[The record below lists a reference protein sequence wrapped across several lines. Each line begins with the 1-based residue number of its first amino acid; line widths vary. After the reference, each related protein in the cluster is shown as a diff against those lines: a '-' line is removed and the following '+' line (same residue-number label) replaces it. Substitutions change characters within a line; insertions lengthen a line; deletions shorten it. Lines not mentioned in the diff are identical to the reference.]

1 LTIFFYLLTAKIFTM
16 IQAPHFQTTLEG
28 NPRCNVGD
36 HRTLHVV
43 NLLGGLCLI
52 ADPST
57 LPLPGTRWS
66 HQFPMEEVFHIFF
79 CLVWFL

>member
-1 LTIFFYLLTAKIFTM
+1 
-16 IQAPHFQTTLEG
+16 
-28 NPRCNVGD
+28 
-36 HRTLHVV
+36 VV